1 MAEGEKHLDSPRVE
15 EAAAAYEQTYDP
27 AVAGVRAGQRLVDV
41 KFERKQAD
49 AVVLAVRELAG
60 DLATKNDLEIAKSE
74 LRVEMAE
81 LKTELKTDI
90 ADVKTEIVQS
100 ERRLE
105 KRMGELKSDIV
116 QSERRLEKRM
126 DEMALE
132 FKGHMNEMALES
144 KDRLGEITL
153 EAKDRELR
161 LTKAMNRNLLWMVGI
176 LLGGIAIAT
185 AVILDA
191 LKV

>member
-27 AVAGVRAGQRLVDV
+27 AVAGVRAGQRLADV

-90 ADVKTEIVQS
+90 ADVKTE
-100 ERRLE
+100 
-105 KRMGELKSDIV
+105 IV